1 MAHVVSA
8 LLCDAATVREGLLHI
23 LGGGITRLHRGEY
36 PAPMQV
42 TLVAQVVLTPV
53 EVEHPHDVTA
63 IVQTEDGDV
72 VVQATGHLEA
82 GPPNPLLEPG
92 ESVIL
97 PLMIGLH
104 GVVLPGPG
112 GYSIEISVDN
122 VHQTSLSFRAVTVPV
137 A

>member
-1 MAHVVSA
+1 MAHVISA
-8 LLCDAATVREGLLHI
+8 MLCDAATVREGLLHI

-42 TLVAQVVLTPV
+42 ALVAQVVLTPV

-97 PLMIGLH
+97 PLIIGLH
-104 GVVLPGPG
+104 GVVLARPG
-112 GYSIEISVDN
+112 GYSIEMSVDN
-122 VHQTSLSFRAVTVPV
+122 VHQSSLSFRAVTV
-137 A
+137 ATS

>member
-1 MAHVVSA
+1 MARIASA
-8 LLCDAATVREGLLHI
+8 LLCDAATVREGLLHV
-23 LGGGITRLHRGEY
+23 LGAGITRLHRTEY

-42 TLVAQVVLTPV
+42 TLAAQVVLTPI

-63 IVQTEDGDV
+63 TVQTEDGEV

-97 PLMIGLH
+97 PLVMNLDAVMLH
-104 GVVLPGPG
+104 RPG
-112 GYSIEISVDN
+112 GYSIELSVDG
-122 VHQTSLSFRAVTVPV
+122 VHQTSVTFRAITV
-137 A
+137 AIG

>member
-1 MAHVVSA
+1 MARIASA
-8 LLCDAATVREGLLHI
+8 LLCDAATVREGLLHV
-23 LGGGITRLHRGEY
+23 LGGGITRLHRTEY

-42 TLVAQVVLTPV
+42 TLAAQVVLTPL

-63 IVQTEDGDV
+63 TVQTEDGEV

-97 PLMIGLH
+97 PLVMNLDGVMLH
-104 GVVLPGPG
+104 RPG
-112 GYSIEISVDN
+112 GYSIELSVDD
-122 VHQTSLSFRAVTVPV
+122 VHQQSVTFWAITVPIG
-137 A
+137 

>member
-1 MAHVVSA
+1 MARVSSA

-23 LGGGITRLHRGEY
+23 LGGGITRLHRTEY

-42 TLVAQVVLTPV
+42 TLVAQIVLTPL
-53 EVEHPHDVTA
+53 EVGFEHDVSAT
-63 IVQTEDGDV
+63 IQTEDGDV

-97 PLMIGLH
+97 PLVINLTN
-104 GVVLPGPG
+104 VVLGAPG
-112 GYSIEISVDN
+112 GYSIEIAVDS
-122 VHQTSLSFRAVTVPV
+122 VHQASLTFRAVTAPV

>member
-1 MAHVVSA
+1 MARVASA

-23 LGGGITRLHRGEY
+23 LGGGITRLHRNEY

-42 TLVAQVVLTPV
+42 TLVAQIVLTPV
-53 EVEHPHDVTA
+53 EVAFTHDVSA
-63 IVQTEDGDV
+63 VIQTEDGEV
-72 VVQATGHLEA
+72 VVEANGHLEA

-97 PLMIGLH
+97 PLVINLTN
-104 GVVLPGPG
+104 VVLAGPG
-112 GYSIEISVDN
+112 GYSIEIGVDS
-122 VHQTSLSFRAVTVPV
+122 VHQTSLTFRAVTVPV